1 MAKETKDKSAG
12 KGEPAKKGAKP
23 EARKA
28 DGKPDAKAAGKPDAK
43 AAGKQAKPREAK
55 PDAAA
60 PAVEAAV
67 PKDYVPRLK
76 RHYNEVVRKQLIDQF
91 GYKNPMQVP
100 RLDKIVLNMGI
111 GEAVADSKVLNVAV
125 EELTRIAGQ
134 KPVITRSRKSIAT
147 FKIRENQ
154 AIGAKVTLRQARMY
168 EFLDRFINIALPR
181 VRDFRG
187 ATDRSFDGRGNY
199 AIGIKEHLIF
209 PEIDYD
215 KIDKVWGMNIVICTT
230 AKSNEE
236 ARALIAGFNFPFR
249 KAHRAGK
256 AAA

>member
-1 MAKETKDKSAG
+1 MAKDKKTGAKSDA
-12 KGEPAKKGAKP
+12 KSDVKPKAKAPAKTEPKAQAKP
-23 EARKA
+23 EAK
-28 DGKPDAKAAGKPDAK
+28 GEAKAA
-43 AAGKQAKPREAK
+43 KQV
-55 PDAAA
+55 
-60 PAVEAAV
+60 AVESPSV

-76 RHYNEVVRKQLIDQF
+76 KYYEEVVRKNLVEQF
-91 GYKNPMQVP
+91 GYRNPMQVP
-100 RLDKIVLNMGI
+100 RLDKIVLNMGV
-111 GEAVADSKVLNVAV
+111 GEAVGDGKIINIAVA
-125 EELTRIAGQ
+125 ELAKIAGQ
-134 KPVITRSRKSIAT
+134 KPVITKSRKSIAT

-187 ATDRSFDGRGNY
+187 VTDRSFDGNGNY
-199 AIGIKEHLIF
+199 AVGIKEHIIF

-215 KIDKVWGMNIVICTT
+215 KIDRVWGMDVVICTT
-230 AKSNEE
+230 AKTDEE

-249 KAHRAGK
+249 KAHRGTK